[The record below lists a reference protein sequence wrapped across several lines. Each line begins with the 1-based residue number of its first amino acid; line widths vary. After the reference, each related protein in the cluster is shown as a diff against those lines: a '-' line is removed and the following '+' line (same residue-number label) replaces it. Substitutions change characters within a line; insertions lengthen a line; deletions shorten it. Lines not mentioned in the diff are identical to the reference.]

1 MGSIQAALNLPP
13 FSLPWAQLDRGR
25 GSCHALVPVR
35 GVASVAL
42 CTGHTAAGQLRAG
55 DRAQNYCRRQG
66 GQRDPE
72 TRACPIVPHR
82 NNHDQC
88 VERRW
93 RGRSVGCIGGST
105 VRHAEGAGHV
115 DTVTAPT
122 ESRSREE
129 TIASYLL
136 GVHPDPVGSAPAAS
150 EKLSNR
156 GWGNDPEVEASAGP
170 DSGWTANPYAI
181 SAWRR
186 RGLAGG
192 CGEVRTTRWVHD
204 RRGQERTREDRRGQD
219 RREGAHTDL
228 RVQIQY
234 STE

>member
-1 MGSIQAALNLPP
+1 MPCAGPRSLRGQRRTLHRPYSGRAAPG
-13 FSLPWAQLDRGR
+13 GR
-25 GSCHALVPVR
+25 PGPR
-35 GVASVAL
+35 I
-42 CTGHTAAGQLRAG
+42 
-55 DRAQNYCRRQG
+55 RRDG

-93 RGRSVGCIGGST
+93 RGRWAERSGTVGCIGGST
-105 VRHAEGAGHV
+105 VRHPEGAGHV
-115 DTVTAPT
+115 DIVTAPT

-170 DSGWTANPYAI
+170 DSGWTANPYPI
-181 SAWRR
+181 SARR
-186 RGLAGG
+186 RRA
-192 CGEVRTTRWVHD
+192 RW
-204 RRGQERTREDRRGQD
+204 R
-219 RREGAHTDL
+219 L
-228 RVQIQY
+228 R
-234 STE
+234 

>member
-1 MGSIQAALNLPP
+1 MRWSPFAAWPASHSAPAIQRQDSSGRETGPRITVGGKEASAILK
-13 FSLPWAQLDRGR
+13 RGR
-25 GSCHALVPVR
+25 APS
-35 GVASVAL
+35 S
-42 CTGHTAAGQLRAG
+42 
-55 DRAQNYCRRQG
+55 
-66 GQRDPE
+66 
-72 TRACPIVPHR
+72 PIVPHR